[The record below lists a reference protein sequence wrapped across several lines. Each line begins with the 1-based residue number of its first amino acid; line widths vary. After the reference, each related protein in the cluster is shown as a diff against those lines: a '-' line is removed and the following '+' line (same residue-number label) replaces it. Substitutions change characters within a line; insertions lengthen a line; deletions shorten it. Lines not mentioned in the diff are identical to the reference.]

1 MRYGDATWETLPIG
15 DRPSFYQLAKDDLTE
30 PSPVEADGGHL
41 IGRDPRQLSKETLAK
56 YYRVEP
62 GGAGNGRVVRAKCLD
77 CCCYQEAEIRKCT
90 ALCGRIAWGPTHSRR
105 GRAIPAF
112 LRPLIKGLTPDAQR
126 RLRMP
131 SWGGAMTNWRCNQPS
146 EGQKR
151 EARRLIAL
159 GKARAENPGPA
170 VLARERDRARRRGEL
185 PPGQNKRW
193 GKRLRQVP

>member
-1 MRYGDATWETLPIG
+1 LRRKNDASRP
-15 DRPSFYQLAKDDLTE
+15 RPSFYQFAKE
-30 PSPVEADGGHL
+30 
-41 IGRDPRQLSKETLAK
+41 RQLSKETLAK

-105 GRAIPAF
+105 GRAIPAV
-112 LRPLIKGLTPDAQR
+112 LRPLIKGLTPE
-126 RLRMP
+126 MP
-131 SWGGAMTNWRCNQPS
+131 NGGCGCLVGRGGAMTNWLCNQPS